1 MEQKTEAGEGLKFVE
16 EIKEDENE
24 SKNGRDSK
32 IFDESKRIENSGLDI
47 KVEELKGE
55 TRATPSSEEKK
66 KQLDMFEIAK
76 NTYIVLF
83 SLS

>member
-1 MEQKTEAGEGLKFVE
+1 MEQKTEVGEGLKFVE

-66 KQLDMFEIAK
+66 KQLDMFEIA

-83 SLS
+83 SLI

>member
-1 MEQKTEAGEGLKFVE
+1 MEPKTEAGEGLKFFE

-47 KVEELKGE
+47 KVEELKDE

-66 KQLDMFEIAK
+66 KQLEMFEIA

>member
-1 MEQKTEAGEGLKFVE
+1 MEPKTEAGEGLKFFE

-66 KQLDMFEIAK
+66 KQLEMFEIA

-83 SLS
+83 SLI